1 MPLNIIAAQDTRRA
15 AIEQYQ
21 AGSKAFVEQ
30 NFDAAITALTRS
42 LALQPRQLRVMRL
55 LGLSYQLA
63 GRMEE
68 AEATFNDSVR
78 LAPGDAE
85 SLFFLG
91 RVYYIRNFFDKALP
105 ALQKAVSIAPLDARI
120 RECLALTLEASG
132 DPQAAEKEYQQAQR
146 DAGPQNAT
154 VDMNYGAL
162 LLKMNR
168 PTESQRLLTKA
179 ATALPKFWQ
188 ARFELARLY
197 YQTERFDASL
207 AELTAALECPAKPDE
222 TSRTHALMALV
233 YGRLGRHEDA
243 KRAAAAAER

>member
-1 MPLNIIAAQDTRRA
+1 
-15 AIEQYQ
+15 
-21 AGSKAFVEQ
+21 
-30 NFDAAITALTRS
+30 
-42 LALQPRQLRVMRL
+42 
-55 LGLSYQLA
+55 
-63 GRMEE
+63 
-68 AEATFNDSVR
+68 
-78 LAPGDAE
+78 
-85 SLFFLG
+85 
-91 RVYYIRNFFDKALP
+91 
-105 ALQKAVSIAPLDARI
+105 
-120 RECLALTLEASG
+120 
-132 DPQAAEKEYQQAQR
+132 
-146 DAGPQNAT
+146 
-154 VDMNYGAL
+154 MNYGAL

>member
-105 ALQKAVSIAPLDARI
+105 ALQNASRSPSRPAETHRRQRRSISKR
-120 RECLALTLEASG
+120 
-132 DPQAAEKEYQQAQR
+132 
-146 DAGPQNAT
+146 NAT
-154 VDMNYGAL
+154 QGL
-162 LLKMNR
+162 R
-168 PTESQRLLTKA
+168 T
-179 ATALPKFWQ
+179 LPS
-188 ARFELARLY
+188 
-197 YQTERFDASL
+197 T
-207 AELTAALECPAKPDE
+207 
-222 TSRTHALMALV
+222 
-233 YGRLGRHEDA
+233 
-243 KRAAAAAER
+243 